1 MRIIKKYILLC
12 ILMLFSS
19 FVYAQYTTYDNS
31 NIFGEYH
38 LVYNQTSPFS
48 NNVSNYNTCSNYNV
62 CSNNLN
68 NIDNALGS
76 GSVSSDDGTVIV
88 SYSYERDSWLT
99 YTVYV
104 YYNGVKIASKTI
116 TQWIFGIEESS
127 KNYAKTIANEKAA
140 EKRAVPI
147 GDSKILLLFL
157 MLYIICKLFKNHN
170 KFNNFLFI

>member
-1 MRIIKKYILLC
+1 
-12 ILMLFSS
+12 
-19 FVYAQYTTYDNS
+19 
-31 NIFGEYH
+31 
-38 LVYNQTSPFS
+38 
-48 NNVSNYNTCSNYNV
+48 
-62 CSNNLN
+62 LN